1 MAQPEG
7 ITPLIPRET
16 LFGNP
21 SRTMPRVSPDGRYL
35 AYLAPDDRNVL
46 QVWLRTLGAEDD
58 RVLTHDEKRGIREF
72 RWTYRPGTLL
82 YMQDSDGDEN
92 FHIYAVEVETRDVR
106 DLTPFDGARA
116 MILSVTPDRPDQ
128 VLATI
133 NARDPRLFDVHRI
146 GLASGTARLDTENP
160 GDFVQ
165 WKADASLTV
174 RCGLR
179 MLSDGGKEL
188 LHRAGTDEP
197 WHTIRRYGP
206 DDEGQAVL
214 FSKDGGTLYLLCN
227 LDANAMRL
235 VALDPASGSETVL
248 AEDPQYDADSL
259 MVHPRTRA
267 VEAVSFYRD
276 RLAWQALDDA
286 VAGDLEVLAAVRD
299 GDLDVVSRDLADENW
314 IVAYVTD
321 DGPTYYYRYQ
331 RQGKVASLL
340 FSDRPEL
347 QDLPLARMQPVSY
360 AARDGLTLPAY
371 LTTPLGAEPKNLPAI
386 LVVHGGPW
394 ARDTWGF
401 DPWAQWPANRGYAVL
416 QINYRGST
424 GYGKAFLSAGNRQW
438 AAKMHAD
445 LIDGVTYLVERGIA
459 DPDRVAIMGGS
470 YGGYSAL
477 VGLTF
482 TPEVFACGVDLVG
495 PSSLV
500 TLLES
505 IPPYWEPLKAAFYHR
520 VGDLETEREFLES
533 RSPLK
538 FVDRIEKPLLIGQ
551 GANDP
556 RVKQA
561 ESDQIVEAMRAKNL
575 SVEYVVYA
583 DEGHGFARPQN
594 RMHFFAMAE
603 QFLAKHVGGR
613 AEPVGEIDGHSGQI
627 R

>member
-1 MAQPEG
+1 MAG
-7 ITPLIPRET
+7 SAATTPLIPREV

-58 RVLTHDEKRGIREF
+58 RVLTRDEKRGIREF
-72 RWTYRPGTLL
+72 YWTYRPGILL
-82 YMQDSDGDEN
+82 YLQDSDGDEN
-92 FHIYAVEVETRDVR
+92 FHVYAVEVETRQVR

-116 MILSVTPDRPDQ
+116 MILSLTPDRPDQ
-128 VLATI
+128 VLAMV

-146 GLASGTARLDTENP
+146 DLASGTAGLDTENP
-160 GDFVQ
+160 GDVTQ
-165 WKADASLTV
+165 WQADAALAV
-174 RCGLR
+174 RCGVR

-188 LHRAGTDEP
+188 LHRAAPDDS
-197 WHTIRRYGP
+197 WHVIRRYGP
-206 DDEGQAVL
+206 DDEGRPAL
-214 FSKDGGTLYLLCN
+214 FSNDGGTLYLLCN

-235 VALDPASGSETVL
+235 VAIDPKGGGERVV
-248 AEDPQYDADSL
+248 AEDPLYDADSL

-276 RLAWQALDDA
+276 RLHWQALDEG
-286 VAGDLEVLAAVRD
+286 VADDLEALAAVCD
-299 GDLDVVSRDLADENW
+299 GDLDVVSRDLADANW

-321 DGPTYYYRYQ
+321 DGPTYYYHYR
-331 RQGKVASLL
+331 RAEREASLL

-347 QDLPLARMQPVSY
+347 HDLPLAKMQPVSY
-360 AARDGLTLPAY
+360 AARDGLTIHAY
-371 LTTPLGAEPKNLPAI
+371 LTTPAGAEPKDLPTI

-401 DPWAQWPANRGYAVL
+401 DPWAQWLANRGYAVL
-416 QINYRGST
+416 QVNYRGST
-424 GYGKAFLSAGNRQW
+424 GYGKEFLNAGNRQW
-438 AAKMHAD
+438 AARMHDD
-445 LIDGVTYLVERGIA
+445 LIDGVNWLVAQGIA
-459 DPDRVAIMGGS
+459 DAKRVAIMGGS
-470 YGGYSAL
+470 YGGYATL

-505 IPPYWEPLKAAFYHR
+505 IPPYWEPMKAAFCHR
-520 VGDLETEREFLES
+520 VGDLETERQFLES
-533 RSPLK
+533 RSPLS
-538 FVDRIEKPLLIGQ
+538 FVDRIARPLLIGQ

-561 ESDQIVEAMRAKNL
+561 ESDQIVAAMRAKDL
-575 SVEYVVYA
+575 PVEYVVYS
-583 DEGHGFARPQN
+583 DEGHGFARPAN

-603 QFLAKHVGGR
+603 QFLAKHLGGR
-613 AEPVGEIDGHSGQI
+613 AEPLGQIDGHSGDI